1 LKFTPVFIIFSQKI
15 LKIKNFK
22 INIFQIFNF
31 EKSPNFEFKKIAKFL
46 TGIKR
51 LISQLAKAPHMVLS
65 KLYYRKAAFI
75 KTAWEKTAPFDSTF
89 ALCKQKQA
97 QKA

>member
-1 LKFTPVFIIFSQKI
+1 
-15 LKIKNFK
+15 
-22 INIFQIFNF
+22 
-31 EKSPNFEFKKIAKFL
+31 
-46 TGIKR
+46 

-89 ALCKQKQA
+89 ALCKQKQV

>member
-1 LKFTPVFIIFSQKI
+1 LKFTPVFIIFSQKN

-31 EKSPNFEFKKIAKFL
+31 EKSPNFEFKKITKFL

>member
-1 LKFTPVFIIFSQKI
+1 LKFTPVFIIFSQI
-15 LKIKNFK
+15 FLKIKNFK

-89 ALCKQKQA
+89 ALCKQKQV